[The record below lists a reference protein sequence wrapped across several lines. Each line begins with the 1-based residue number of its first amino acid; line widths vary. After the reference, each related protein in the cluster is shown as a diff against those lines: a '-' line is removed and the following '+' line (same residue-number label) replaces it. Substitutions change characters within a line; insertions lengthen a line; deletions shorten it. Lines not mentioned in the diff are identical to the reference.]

1 VDGSVRLGT
10 SQPRPAENYEKML
23 ENHALT
29 PEQRAQLMKM
39 RDRRA
44 RLEAETRYTVEQ
56 STSALYLTA
65 ACSSNADPPP

>member
-1 VDGSVRLGT
+1 
-10 SQPRPAENYEKML
+10 ML